1 MDFSLFLAYFLSWK
15 AFWNFVLKFLGT
27 LASILSILIHI
38 GANLAPLL
46 YSEMTI
52 VKYSQNG
59 TFLFKIFLDK
69 KNWFWSLGIRIGTQ
83 SLWKLSLTK
92 KFPNSLLPVYDSS
105 VKTCQISYNHIY
117 SSPKKYWQV
126 RQPLPFLSPRH
137 NMIPCSEVLLSLG
150 DFFLWDKSNKRSSVW
165 V

>member
-1 MDFSLFLAYFLSWK
+1 MK
-15 AFWNFVLKFLGT
+15 
-27 LASILSILIHI
+27 SILKLCTQVLGYISIYTFHFNPHWSQFGHTASLK
-38 GANLAPLL
+38 NDKL
-46 YSEMTI
+46 T
-52 VKYSQNG
+52 YSQNG
-59 TFLFKIFLDK
+59 TFNSKIIFDK
-69 KNWFWSLGIRIGTQ
+69 KNRFWTLGIRIRTQ

-137 NMIPCSEVLLSLG
+137 NMIPFSEVLLSLG